1 VAILS
6 GKETFY
12 QNSGE
17 SGSKNK
23 QKYRSCEEK
32 G

>member
-17 SGSKNK
+17 SGSKNTEAVK
-23 QKYRSCEEK
+23 KK
-32 G
+32 DK